1 MNMKTSTDIS
11 VYVKGSDNI
20 TTLYQDVSNYVN
32 ISTCVIFCHQILQ
45 DSLIVTIWQCKNT
58 PYHTEGEGK
67 QSQRLMPFFH

>member
-1 MNMKTSTDIS
+1 MNIQMSTDIS
-11 VYVKGSDNI
+11 VYIRGTENI
-20 TTLYQDVSNYVN
+20 TALNQDVSTYVN

-58 PYHTEGEGK
+58 PYHTEAEGK